1 MHPPVRIDLYSDTN
15 TKPSPAMRRAMAEAE
30 VGNEQAGEDPTVNKL
45 CRMTAELLGKEDA
58 VFLPSGTMCN
68 QIALRVW
75 CEPGDEVILDRI
87 AHPANSEAGGPS
99 AMAGASMHPIDG
111 DRGMFTADQVR
122 AAIREPKRNA
132 PRSRVLAVE
141 NTVNFGGGAVWPL
154 RQLQEVCAVAKER
167 GLKTHMDGARLM
179 NAVVASGVSAKE
191 FAAPCDSAWIDLSK
205 GLGCPVGAV
214 LAGSREFVDR
224 AWRFK
229 HQWGGA
235 MRQAGIIAA
244 AGVYALE
251 HNVARL
257 AEDHANARSFARA
270 IAQIPGVRLCFGTT
284 ESNIVLFDVSGTGKR
299 VPEVAEK
306 LRARGVRMLARNER
320 EFRAVFHLDVDA
332 RQTEEAAQALREALA
347 N

>member
-1 MHPPVRIDLYSDTN
+1 
-15 TKPSPAMRRAMAEAE
+15 
-30 VGNEQAGEDPTVNKL
+30 
-45 CRMTAELLGKEDA
+45 
-58 VFLPSGTMCN
+58 MCN

-75 CEPGDEVILDRI
+75 CEPGDEVILDQL

-99 AMAGASMHPIDG
+99 AMAGASMRTLQG
-111 DRGMFTADQVR
+111 ERGVFTAAQVR
-122 AAIREPKRNA
+122 EAIRDERRNT

-154 RQLQEVCAVAKER
+154 KQLQEVCAAAKER

-179 NAVVASGVSAKE
+179 NAVVASGVSAKD

-205 GLGCPVGAV
+205 GLGCPVGGV
-214 LAGSREFVDR
+214 LAGSKAFIDR

-257 AEDHANARSFARA
+257 AEDHANAKALAEGLAR
-270 IAQIPGVRLCFGTT
+270 IAGVEIDPASVET
-284 ESNIVLFDVSGTGKR
+284 NIVIFG
-299 VPEVAEK
+299 VPDADGFEARCAEQGLELSHAPGGR
-306 LRARGVRMLARNER
+306 LRAVT
-320 EFRAVFHLDVDA
+320 HLDVDA
-332 RQTEEAAQALREALA
+332 AGIERALEIARGALA
-347 N
+347 PA